1 MFARAQHAHSK
12 RRLLTA
18 LLGLVLLLAGHVPVA
33 AFTAANDMSCCQDGH
48 SCCRRAHHHA
58 AHGES
63 GPQLRSQSCSQSGC
77 CVHPG
82 TAAIAIHSGAEP
94 AHIAYT
100 ADLEWHPQAVSRPT
114 ISRRYLTTNIFQR
127 PPPYSA

>member
-1 MFARAQHAHSK
+1 MFARAQHAYPK

-18 LLGLVLLLAGHVPVA
+18 LLGLVLLLAGHVPIA

-58 AHGES
+58 AHSEN
-63 GPQLRSQSCSQSGC
+63 GPQLRSQNCSQGGC
-77 CVHPG
+77 CIHPG

-94 AHIAYT
+94 ANLAYT
-100 ADLEWHPQAVSRPT
+100 ADLEWHAQAVSRPT
-114 ISRRYLTTNIFQR
+114 LSRRYLTTNIFQR
-127 PPPYSA
+127 PPPYFA